1 MTIQA
6 QILDLL
12 RNLKDKINSS
22 IMFITHDLGVIAE
35 MADYVVVMYAG
46 RIVEKGTAE
55 EIFAHPAH
63 PYTIGLMASK
73 PVVGKKVEKL
83 FIAPGNAGTGNCG
96 ENVAI
101 GVNDFDKLKDFAL
114 ENKVDMVVVGPE
126 DPLVNGIYDAF
137 KSDGRTNGIP
147 VIGPSKQ
154 GAVLEGS
161 KDFAK
166 AFMARHNIPTARYQ
180 TFNGTNIEEGL
191 KFLETLKAPYV
202 LKADGLCAGKGVLI
216 VPTLDEA
223 KKEFR
228 EMLGGMFGNAS
239 ANVVIEE
246 FLSGIECSVFV
257 LTDGK
262 NYKILPEAKDYK
274 RIGEHDTGLN
284 TGGMGSVTPVP
295 FATPEWMRKVED
307 RIIRPTVDGLAEEG
321 IDYKGFIFFGLIN
334 VDGEP
339 MVIEYNCRM
348 GDPETESVMLRLK
361 SDIVDLFEG
370 VANGDLADRTIEFDE
385 RAAVCVMLVSGGYP
399 EAYKKGYA
407 ISGLDKVEGSIVFHS
422 GTALK
427 DGTVVTNGGRVI
439 AVSSY
444 GKDKEEALRKSFE
457 EAQKIE
463 FTDKYFR
470 RDIGQDL

>member
-1 MTIQA
+1 MKILLLGGGGREHALAWKIA
-6 QILDLL
+6 QS
-12 RNLKDKINSS
+12 N
-22 IMFITHDLGVIAE
+22 
-35 MADYVVVMYAG
+35 
-46 RIVEKGTAE
+46 
-55 EIFAHPAH
+55 
-63 PYTIGLMASK
+63 
-73 PVVGKKVEKL
+73 KVEKL
-83 FIAPGNAGTGNCG
+83 YIAPGNAGTTSVG
-96 ENVAI
+96 ENVDIKAD
-101 GVNDFDKLKDFAL
+101 DFSALKDFAV
-114 ENKVDMVVVGPE
+114 EKGINMVVVGPE
-126 DPLVNGIYDAF
+126 DPLVKGIYDEF
-137 KSDGRTNGIP
+137 KNDARTANIP

-166 AFMARHNIPTARYQ
+166 GFMERHNIPTAKYK
-180 TFNGTNIEEGL
+180 TFNGTTIEEGL
-191 KFLETLKAPYV
+191 KFLETLQPPYV

-216 VPTLDEA
+216 VPTIEEA
-223 KKEFR
+223 KKEFK
-228 EMLGGMFGNAS
+228 EMLDGMFGNAS

-246 FLSGIECSVFV
+246 FLSGIECSVFI

-284 TGGMGSVTPVP
+284 TGGMGSVSPVP
-295 FATPEWMRKVED
+295 FATKEWMQKVED
-307 RIIRPTVDGLAEEG
+307 RIIRPTVNGLAEEG

-334 VDGEP
+334 VNGDP

-370 VANGDLADRTIEFDE
+370 VANGDLDKHKIEFDE

-399 EAYKKGYA
+399 EKYVKGYP
-407 ISGLDKVEGSIVFHS
+407 ISGINDVEGSIVFHS

-427 DGTVVTNGGRVI
+427 DGKIVTAGGRVI

-444 GKDKEEALRKSFE
+444 GKDKEEALKKSFK
-457 EAQKIE
+457 EAQKIQ

-470 RDIGQDL
+470 SDIGQDL